1 MLVLSNTKDYKFIL
15 MFVRSMNNARVV
27 NANHWNKKTYGKS
40 MNLIKNADSKGFFII
55 FLIIIRNNDE
65 KLPNVP

>member
-1 MLVLSNTKDYKFIL
+1 MLVLSNERLQVYL
-15 MFVRSMNNARVV
+15 NVRSMNNARVV

-40 MNLIKNADSKGFFII
+40 MNLITNADSKAFFII